1 MRKFWQWN
9 MNNTPGYWFAQG
21 NYGKG
26 LKVWVKGILIIY
38 GTLALLG
45 GILSISEKAKK
56 KVEEDNTAR
65 RLIDDVFS
73 NYKHNHNKETM

>member
-26 LKVWVKGILIIY
+26 LKVWVKGILVIY

-45 GILSISEKAKK
+45 GVLSILEKQEKK
-56 KVEEDNTAR
+56 KQNDETAR
-65 RLIDDVFS
+65 RLINDVF
-73 NYKHNHNKETM
+73 NNKESI